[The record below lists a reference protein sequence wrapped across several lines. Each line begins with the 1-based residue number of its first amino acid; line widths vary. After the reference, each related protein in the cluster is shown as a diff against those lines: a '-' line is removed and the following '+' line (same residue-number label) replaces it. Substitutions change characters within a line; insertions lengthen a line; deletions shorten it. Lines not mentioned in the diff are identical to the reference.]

1 MSAVCQTSRQQPSRL
16 LIPSPQP
23 DSQQN
28 LRWPERMFLGFT
40 LPTPLSPTATTL
52 REMQTSKFESLTI
65 VAPPLL
71 SPPFYYRAVQL
82 TFQKFRQGVSKVFL
96 SISRKSILFEQK
108 RRLKLSTLLVTTV
121 TEVSPSRFVVCRR
134 SGDRRAAI

>member
-1 MSAVCQTSRQQPSRL
+1 
-16 LIPSPQP
+16 
-23 DSQQN
+23 
-28 LRWPERMFLGFT
+28 MFLGFT

-82 TFQKFRQGVSKVFL
+82 TFQKFRQGVFTRYYSNRGVSCSF
-96 SISRKSILFEQK
+96 RRVPSILSE
-108 RRLKLSTLLVTTV
+108 VTFRGPDLEILGTG
-121 TEVSPSRFVVCRR
+121 SW
-134 SGDRRAAI
+134 I